1 LAGVDRKTLAN
12 VAATDFPGP
21 ALRGVAYHATS
32 HRLSPDLPPS
42 NPEAI
47 EAIERAN
54 QFERVRNYEAT
65 MVHDLSADSSAYEYF
80 NRF

>member
-1 LAGVDRKTLAN
+1 
-12 VAATDFPGP
+12 
-21 ALRGVAYHATS
+21 
-32 HRLSPDLPPS
+32 LPPS